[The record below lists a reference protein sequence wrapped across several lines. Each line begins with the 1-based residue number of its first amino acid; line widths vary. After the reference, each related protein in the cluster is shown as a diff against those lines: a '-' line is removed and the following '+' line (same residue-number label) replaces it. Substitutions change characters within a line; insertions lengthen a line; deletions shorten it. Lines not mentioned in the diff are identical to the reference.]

1 VLRAAASA
9 FVAGGFDGTS
19 MDDVGRAAGV
29 TRLIVYR
36 IFESKELLYRA
47 VLDGV
52 ALRLIDE
59 FADADLTDA
68 EARVLRVARADED
81 AFRLLWRHSA
91 HEPAFSGYVSEVRSR
106 AADYVGALLGGRIDA
121 SLRRWAIPAVIDHVF
136 TTTLI
141 WLDHGDAIGDDDFVH
156 RHRAGTRALVDAWT
170 RPP

>member
-1 VLRAAASA
+1 M
-9 FVAGGFDGTS
+9 AGGFDGTA
-19 MDDVGRAAGV
+19 MDDVARAAGV

-59 FADADLTDA
+59 FAGDDLAHA
-68 EARVLRVARADED
+68 EDRVLRVARADED

-91 HEPAFSGYVSEVRSR
+91 NEPPFASYVGAVRSR
-106 AADYVGALLGGRIDA
+106 AEEYVSRLIADQIDA
-121 SLRRWAIPAVIDHVF
+121 SVRRWAIPAVIDHVF

-141 WLDHGDAIGDDDFVH
+141 WLDHGDPSSDDDFVR
-156 RHRAGTRALVDAWT
+156 RHRAGTRALVEAWI
-170 RPP
+170 RQP